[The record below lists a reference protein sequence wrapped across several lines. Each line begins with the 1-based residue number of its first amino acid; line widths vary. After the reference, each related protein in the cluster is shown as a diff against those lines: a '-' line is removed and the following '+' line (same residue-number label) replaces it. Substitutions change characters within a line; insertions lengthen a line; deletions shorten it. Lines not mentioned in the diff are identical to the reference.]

1 MDLCAL
7 LPFAAEVHDNDDND
21 YDADEYDY
29 DDDDANHKL
38 LAIVTAIV
46 RWLTEDILSKS
57 INHALIVPDEES
69 NCSHRL
75 RALNAIESD

>member
-7 LPFAAEVHDNDDND
+7 LPFAAEVDYDDDND
-21 YDADEYDY
+21 YYGDEHDY

-38 LAIVTAIV
+38 LAIVTVIV

-57 INHALIVPDEES
+57 INHALIVSDEES

-75 RALNAIESD
+75 RALNAVKAD